1 MRAPGERVGPC
12 YLRFTVSDEPGVL
25 GRIAGVLGE
34 KKISIAS
41 VIQRGTPKTG
51 GEGQATVVVFTHG
64 AREADVLAA
73 VAWIDA
79 LSSTRSPTRL
89 LRIEEGPTL

>member
-1 MRAPGERVGPC
+1 VPAM
-12 YLRFTVSDEPGVL
+12 
-25 GRIAGVLGE
+25 
-34 KKISIAS
+34 AS
-41 VIQRGTPKTG
+41 VAPQVETPKPG
-51 GEGQATVVVFTHG
+51 GTVEVPAMASVAPQAEPPKPGGAEGQATVVVFTHA

-73 VAWIDA
+73 VAWIDS

>member
-1 MRAPGERVGPC
+1 MGPF
-12 YLRFTVSDEPGVL
+12 YLRFSVSDVPGVL

-34 KKISIAS
+34 KGISIAS
-41 VIQRGTPKTG
+41 VIQRAPKQG
-51 GEGQATVVVFTHG
+51 PAQGQATVVVFTHA

-73 VAWIDA
+73 VAWIDS